1 MLEWEEHGAQI
12 CHDLRSS
19 ICSHFSVDDT
29 YFGPL
34 AQHLHN
40 KDSSVAAFKVSRK
53 YKI

>member
-1 MLEWEEHGAQI
+1 MLEWGEHGAQI

-19 ICSHFSVDDT
+19 LCSHLSAGDT

-40 KDSSVAAFKVSRK
+40 KEPSVTASKVSRE